1 MICLAERLAEPHRP
15 CIQIRPKFRPVATLV
30 ERDRDPATRW
40 WPVVVSKAVVLTHA
54 GNPGPRLC
62 GGRSQP
68 RVGLPSAP
76 FLSLANRSLLRHAL
90 DWLAAA
96 GVQAA
101 VVVVPEA
108 MASEARLAA
117 GPPRSDI
124 AVEWLEQL
132 PNEQPGD
139 TLTAL
144 AGFSE
149 GEPFVLHLADSLARE
164 DLRALMADGFVE
176 DLDALVLVQ
185 DALPPQSDRVIYLG
199 LRLERAKRRVHF
211 GRGVPAGVAVLGA
224 GALEALSTLDPPGG
238 RGLEHVA
245 ARLSE
250 LGGSV
255 RTCQVREWWRF
266 RGGAPALLDGNRF
279 ALERVQPD
287 FANAQVAKSDI
298 QGAVVAH
305 PTARIESSTVR
316 GPAII
321 GPCAHMRHAY
331 VGPYTSIGER
341 VLIEGAEIEH
351 SVVLAGASIT
361 HLLDRME
368 ACVVG
373 RDAKIF
379 RDFRLPRALRLQV
392 GEGATISLS

>member
-1 MICLAERLAEPHRP
+1 MGRLG
-15 CIQIRPKFRPVATLV
+15 T
-30 ERDRDPATRW
+30 W
-40 WPVVVSKAVVLTHA
+40 
-54 GNPGPRLC
+54 
-62 GGRSQP
+62 
-68 RVGLPSAP
+68 
-76 FLSLANRSLLRHAL
+76 
-90 DWLAAA
+90 
-96 GVQAA
+96 
-101 VVVVPEA
+101 
-108 MASEARLAA
+108 
-117 GPPRSDI
+117 
-124 AVEWLEQL
+124 
-132 PNEQPGD
+132 GD
-139 TLTAL
+139 
-144 AGFSE
+144 S
-149 GEPFVLHLADSLARE
+149 
-164 DLRALMADGFVE
+164 
-176 DLDALVLVQ
+176 
-185 DALPPQSDRVIYLG
+185 
-199 LRLERAKRRVHF
+199 
-211 GRGVPAGVAVLGA
+211 
-224 GALEALSTLDPPGG
+224 PGG

-255 RTCQVREWWRF
+255 RTCAVREWWRF

-305 PTARIESSTVR
+305 PTARIESSTV
-316 GPAII
+316 I

>member
-1 MICLAERLAEPHRP
+1 M
-15 CIQIRPKFRPVATLV
+15 
-30 ERDRDPATRW
+30 
-40 WPVVVSKAVVLTHA
+40 
-54 GNPGPRLC
+54 
-62 GGRSQP
+62 
-68 RVGLPSAP
+68 
-76 FLSLANRSLLRHAL
+76 RHAL

-124 AVEWLEQL
+124 AVEWLVQL
-132 PNEQPGD
+132 PIEQPRD
-139 TLTAL
+139 TLAAI
-144 AGFSE
+144 AGLLE
-149 GEPFVLHLADSLARE
+149 GEPFVLHLADSLAKE

-185 DALPPQSDRVIYLG
+185 DAVAPEGDRVVDLG

-211 GRGVPAGVAVLGA
+211 GRGASAGVAVLGA
-224 GALEALSTLDPPGG
+224 GALEALSTLDPPGA
-238 RGLEHVA
+238 RGLEQVA
-245 ARLSE
+245 ARLRE
-250 LGGSV
+250 LGGTV
-255 RTCQVREWWRF
+255 RTCHVRKWWRF

-279 ALERVQPD
+279 ALEQLRPD

-321 GPCAHMRHAY
+321 GPYAHLRHAY
-331 VGPYTSIGER
+331 VGPYSSIGER
-341 VLIEGAEIEH
+341 VVIEGAEIEH

-361 HLLDRME
+361 YLMDRME